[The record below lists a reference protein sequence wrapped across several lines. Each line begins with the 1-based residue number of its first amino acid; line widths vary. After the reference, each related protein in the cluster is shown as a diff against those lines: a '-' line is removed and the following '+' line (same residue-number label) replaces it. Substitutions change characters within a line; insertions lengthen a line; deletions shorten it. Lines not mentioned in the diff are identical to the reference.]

1 MRATTPTATSIATPI
16 AAPTITPAETITLSI
31 RPLSASYRR
40 EATPFGLRMIED
52 VSELHGL
59 LLTKS

>member
-1 MRATTPTATSIATPI
+1 LAEQDRAPDSARSFLVRAATPVK
-16 AAPTITPAETITLSI
+16 TITLSI
-31 RPLSASYRR
+31 RPLSAAYRP